1 MAPTRRELEDT
12 LRAILADLFPDH
24 DAAALQDD
32 DDLVEALDLDSMA
45 QIDLVLEIERRLGCH
60 VPDED
65 IERLTTIRIAADY
78 LEAALQAA

>member
-1 MAPTRRELEDT
+1 MAPARRELEET

-24 DAAALQDD
+24 DIAALRDD

-45 QIDLVLEIERRLGCH
+45 QIDIVLGIERRLGCH

-65 IERLTTIRIAADY
+65 IEKLTSLRVAADY